1 MEKLEVYQK
10 NLITNIKYFYM
21 TTSFKQQVEDHNF
34 IPSKAKHS
42 YLEFLMSMY
51 ISHEYKNDQLM
62 MLTMVFPQMQEK
74 FFTCIWHFKFAYE
87 VLNWTMQS
95 QTKACITNHHVR
107 SALFEISGS
116 TQ

>member
-1 MEKLEVYQK
+1 
-10 NLITNIKYFYM
+10 
-21 TTSFKQQVEDHNF
+21 
-34 IPSKAKHS
+34 
-42 YLEFLMSMY
+42 
-51 ISHEYKNDQLM
+51 M

-107 SALFEISGS
+107 SALLRYLAALSNNSLTIFWETLSVPSCKSQEIQKYDLS
-116 TQ
+116 